1 MSSKWEVG
9 KEGGRKKKLTNM
21 RKRDCKKKAKEK
33 LLSDL
38 EKKEEKCLKVVY
50 NKS

>member
-1 MSSKWEVG
+1 
-9 KEGGRKKKLTNM
+9 M

-38 EKKEEKCLKVVY
+38 EKKEEKGFKAVH